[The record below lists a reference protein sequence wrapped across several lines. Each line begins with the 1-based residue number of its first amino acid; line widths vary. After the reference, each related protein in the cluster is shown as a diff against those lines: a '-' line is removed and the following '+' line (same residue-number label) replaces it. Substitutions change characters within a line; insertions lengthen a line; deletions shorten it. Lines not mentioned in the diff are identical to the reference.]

1 MHCYFSFYPSY
12 THTCIVNPPQYRAA
26 CPSGRT
32 NKEIL
37 ELVESLKGDDA
48 AICRSIDDWWNQAPK
63 QEEDEGWVKSER
75 RGKKE
80 KAAETTADAGRTSG
94 GRGRAG
100 PRGYQE
106 RSGGRYIAGERRSGG
121 RGRDQEGRGANA
133 QPKPNTASLRGGG
146 GRGRVNVPVVS
157 QKSTIQAWATPSTEG
172 PSGGWAAAVRD
183 GGRQAAAPE
192 PAASKDVERSS
203 ASASGAS
210 IFVSS
215 SSTPATHDGSN
226 GGSGAWGPS
235 KELAGR
241 GGGGWGDKEVVTSA
255 VSQEPDTTAALAGDA
270 DAWGAGGVSLPSTS
284 VWSKGSASII
294 NPKPKEK
301 IIVEAPAP
309 SPAAP
314 PPIQTKPIAS
324 NAPVKQDLPP
334 PSPQK
339 AQQQPTPP
347 KPSAPQKHPKKPAS
361 SPLPVQVPPAS
372 DAEGLKMG
380 KWDQGFDTGADQS
393 LSFSFGSL
401 GLGSGSQV
409 AAKIGW
415 NGEPKAN
422 APGGSGVQGGT
433 STNFGGFSDSKQTGA
448 PASAAPPTATVSP
461 HIKAQVKKNN
471 WLLLPSLTL

>member
-1 MHCYFSFYPSY
+1 M
-12 THTCIVNPPQYRAA
+12 
-26 CPSGRT
+26 
-32 NKEIL
+32 
-37 ELVESLKGDDA
+37 KGDDA
-48 AICRSIDDWWNQAPK
+48 AICRSIDDWWSQTPK
-63 QEEDEGWVKSER
+63 QEEDEGWVTSEKR
-75 RGKKE
+75 KKKE
-80 KAAETTADAGRTSG
+80 KVAETTADAGHTSG
-94 GRGRAG
+94 GRGRGG

-106 RSGGRYIAGERRSGG
+106 RSGGRGITGERRSGRRERNQEV
-121 RGRDQEGRGANA
+121 RGVNA
-133 QPKPNTASLRGGG
+133 QPKPNTASLRGGR

-157 QKSTIQAWATPSTEG
+157 QKPTTQAWATPSTEG

-183 GGRQAAAPE
+183 GGRQAAAPAPE
-192 PAASKDVERSS
+192 SAASEDVERLS

-215 SSTPATHDGSN
+215 SSTPATRDGSN
-226 GGSGAWGPS
+226 GGSGSGAWGPS

-241 GGGGWGDKEVVTSA
+241 GGGGWGDKEVVTSG
-255 VSQEPDTTAALAGDA
+255 VSQEPGTTAALAGDA
-270 DAWGAGGVSLPSTS
+270 DAWGAGGVPLPSTS
-284 VWSKGSASII
+284 VWSNGSASII

-301 IIVEAPAP
+301 IIVEAPAS
-309 SPAAP
+309 SPAGP
-314 PPIQTKPIAS
+314 PPTQTKPIVS
-324 NAPVKQDLPP
+324 NTPVKQDLPP

-339 AQQQPTPP
+339 TQQQPTPP
-347 KPSAPQKHPKKPAS
+347 KPPAPQKHPKKPAS

-409 AAKIGW
+409 AAQTGW

-433 STNFGGFSDSKQTGA
+433 STNFSGFPDSKQSGA
-448 PASAAPPTATVSP
+448 PASAASPTAAVSP